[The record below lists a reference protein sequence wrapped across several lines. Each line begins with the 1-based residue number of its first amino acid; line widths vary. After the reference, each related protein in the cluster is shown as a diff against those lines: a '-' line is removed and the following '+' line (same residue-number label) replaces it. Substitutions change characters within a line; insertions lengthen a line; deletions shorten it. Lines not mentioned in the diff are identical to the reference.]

1 MIVDQFH
8 AAAAAAKNTYAID
21 ETSRLLW
28 RAHSEGAIPDVE
40 AHAIAAALQA
50 RRAAFST
57 GRASHCL
64 CRRQG
69 PSAALLRA
77 GNAILVRLIAKPRSS
92 VAAVRP

>member
-28 RAHSEGAIPDVE
+28 RAHSD
-40 AHAIAAALQA
+40 
-50 RRAAFST
+50 
-57 GRASHCL
+57 CL